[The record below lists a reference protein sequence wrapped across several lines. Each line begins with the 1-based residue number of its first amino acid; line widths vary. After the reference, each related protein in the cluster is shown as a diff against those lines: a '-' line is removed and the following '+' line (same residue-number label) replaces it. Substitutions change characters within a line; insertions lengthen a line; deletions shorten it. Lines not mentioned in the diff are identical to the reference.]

1 VNDQRPTYRFDEEDD
16 LDEDLSLD
24 DLDDSEAR
32 PALSADDRL
41 RARTI
46 LSKMKDTR
54 GSTDAS
60 PARLK
65 VLHNVIST
73 QVTPEQLQQLLQAF
87 WGTNTPKKLK
97 ADQVEELISWA
108 KEDEFANEV
117 EAVLTLLEE
126 E

>member
-1 VNDQRPTYRFDEEDD
+1 
-16 LDEDLSLD
+16 
-24 DLDDSEAR
+24 
-32 PALSADDRL
+32 
-41 RARTI
+41 
-46 LSKMKDTR
+46 MKDTR